1 MRFFFACF
9 QRFAKSPTQHRYT
22 SCKSAA
28 LQGNFN
34 EKVKPFLQGHKKTS
48 RMGRFEKVNHYI
60 ISEIKVYHHNSGS
73 LLILFSLY
81 LVNQG
86 FQCIVK

>member
-1 MRFFFACF
+1 MRFFFAYF

-28 LQGNFN
+28 LEGNFN

-60 ISEIKVYHHNSGS
+60 ISEIKVFAITTQAACFSFF
-73 LLILFSLY
+73 LFT
-81 LVNQG
+81 
-86 FQCIVK
+86 